1 MKIWLKRISVLLLI
15 ILGIWF
21 VWDVATQ
28 PKKEECSICEHPK
41 AHAPCILNL
50 STGEITELELF
61 QPHFTKTGE
70 ISDQQTGGTFSFIQA
85 AGLTGIKL
93 TDPWYIE
100 VDVPMEGTQKSINL
114 FCVKCCKLLNEYEK
128 GFVLLDIY
136 DVEHPVVYD
145 LSDGAIYTIRCYQIA
160 VSAKMENNEWLV
172 RVDGRLHDLQEES
185 AE

>member
-100 VDVPMEGTQKSINL
+100 IVVPMKGERKNETL
-114 FCVKCCKLLNEYEK
+114 FCKNCLKKLENCDQGY
-128 GFVLLDIY
+128 VLMD
-136 DVEHPVVYD
+136 VYD
-145 LSDGAIYTIRCYQIA
+145 KRNPVILVLEDGAMYTVRCYQIG
-160 VSAKMENNEWLV
+160 VSINQEKEGFLV
-172 RVDGRLHDLQEES
+172 RMDGQLFQ
-185 AE
+185 

>member
-1 MKIWLKRISVLLLI
+1 LKIWLKRCSVFVLVIAI
-15 ILGIWF
+15 ITAWKMMLPPS
-21 VWDVATQ
+21 Q
-28 PKKEECSICEHPK
+28 KECSLCGNPK
-41 AHAPCILNL
+41 RHAPCILNL
-50 STGEITELELF
+50 ATGEIGELELY
-61 QPHFTKTGE
+61 QPHFSKAGE

>member
-1 MKIWLKRISVLLLI
+1 M
-15 ILGIWF
+15 ILPPS
-21 VWDVATQ
+21 Q
-28 PKKEECSICEHPK
+28 QECSLCGNPK
-41 AHAPCILNL
+41 RHAPCILNL
-50 STGEITELELF
+50 ATGEIGELELY
-61 QPHFTKTGE
+61 QPHFSEAGE
-70 ISDQQTGGTFSFIQA
+70 ISAFQYGGTFSFIFP
-85 AGLTGIKL
+85 AGLQGIRL

-114 FCVKCCKLLNEYEK
+114 FCVKCRKLLNEYEK

-145 LSDGAIYTIRCYQIA
+145 LSDGAIYTIRCYQIG